1 LFSNRPSPQHPL
13 QFLHAPGDVFLQ
25 LGEAGED
32 LAGRAMGDF
41 FVDDFFVAVQGE
53 VVVLARD
60 VLLRNEEGLGGAGAI
75 PFCSP
80 GFSPMP
86 SREREG

>member
-1 LFSNRPSPQHPL
+1 
-13 QFLHAPGDVFLQ
+13 
-25 LGEAGED
+25 
-32 LAGRAMGDF
+32 MGDF